1 MGAGTI
7 VSLQEFERL
16 AAEEGTFY
24 ELDEGEIIA
33 MSAGRR
39 QHGKV
44 QNTIGFLL
52 NLWLAEHR
60 GGAVYQAETGFLLG
74 DDPPTVR
81 VPDAAFV
88 HAERDLESPEGYVLG
103 APDLAVEVVSPTDSA
118 SYLVRKVRQYLKHGG
133 HTVWVVYPETREVHV
148 FEASGAIRVV
158 GEEQVLEA
166 PELLPGFAV
175 PVARLFE

>member
-16 AAEEGTFY
+16 AAEDGAFY
-24 ELDEGEIIA
+24 ELDEGEVIA
-33 MSAGRR
+33 MSAVRR
-39 QHGKV
+39 KHGKV
-44 QNTIGFLL
+44 QNTIVFLL
-52 NLWLAEHR
+52 NLWQEEHR
-60 GGAVYQAETGFLLG
+60 GGAVYEAETGFLLG

-88 HAERDLESPEGYVLG
+88 RAERDFESPEGYVLG

-118 SYLVRKVRQYLKHGG
+118 SYLMRKVRQYLKHGG
-133 HTVWVVYPETREVHV
+133 HTVWLVYPDSREVQV
-148 FEASGAIRVV
+148 FEVSGAVRVV
-158 GEEQVLEA
+158 SEGQMLEA
-166 PELLPGFAV
+166 PELLPGFSV